1 MIIIRIYEN
10 LNILLLYLVSFL
22 VGLRTYQH
30 PCKKKVVEGRLMGVL
45 CGLAG
50 DWN

>member
-10 LNILLLYLVSFL
+10 LNILSLYLVSFL

-30 PCKKKVVEGRLMGVL
+30 PCKKKVILGVL